1 MFPKNIDL
9 IKINQFSKNCM
20 VGHLGI
26 EIIKIGKNYI
36 KGKMPVDKRTTQPFG
51 LLHGGASVA
60 FSETLGSFG
69 SGLICD
75 KNGKKVVGI
84 EINANHLKSITKGHV
99 YGIAKP
105 IHIGRRIHVW
115 ETKISDEEDNII
127 SISRLTVAVL

>member
-105 IHIGRRIHVW
+105 IHIGRRYI
-115 ETKISDEEDNII
+115 
-127 SISRLTVAVL
+127 AVHFI

>member
-84 EINANHLKSITKGHV
+84 EINANHLKGITKGHV

>member
-84 EINANHLKSITKGHV
+84 EINANHLKSITKGYV

-115 ETKISDEEDNII
+115 ETKISDEKDNII

>member
-1 MFPKNIDL
+1 MFPQNIDL
-9 IKINQFSKNCM
+9 NKINQFSKNCM

-26 EIIKIGKNYI
+26 KIIKIGKNYI
-36 KGKMPVDKRTTQPFG
+36 KGRMPVDKRTTQPFG